1 MRPTPA
7 ATAPEATTAD
17 ARAALPEYLTAAQ
30 VASMLQ
36 LSTKSVYRLARADAT
51 LPQLKLMGSVRFPRE
66 RLLRW
71 LRAREGGPVAPA
83 RPSP

>member
-1 MRPTPA
+1 MSPAPAPTPHEPGA
-7 ATAPEATTAD
+7 EPPA
-17 ARAALPEYLTAAQ
+17 YLTARD
-30 VASMLQ
+30 VAAMLQ
-36 LSTKSVYRLARADAT
+36 LSAKSVFRLAAADAT
-51 LPQLKLMGSVRFPRE
+51 MPQLRLGGSVRFPRE